1 MADASTSEP
10 GRDVVSRYFEAD
22 ARRDSEAILALFLDD
37 ATVIDEGGEW
47 RGTGEIRQ
55 WRLGPV
61 SKYEY
66 TTTLARIDAVD
77 DTHYRASGR
86 IDGKLPGRHC
96 RARMELLDRGRPDQP
111 PQDRTPLT
119 ARVPASACFTASRS
133 SLVAARCSAAGR
145 SR

>member
-10 GRDVVSRYFEAD
+10 GQGVVSRYFEAD

-66 TTTLARIDAVD
+66 TTTLARIDAFD

-86 IDGKLPGRHC
+86 IEGNFPGGT
-96 RARMELLDRGRPDQP
+96 AELEWNFSIVGGRISRLKIAP
-111 PQDRTPLT
+111 P
-119 ARVPASACFTASRS
+119 
-133 SLVAARCSAAGR
+133 
-145 SR
+145 

>member
-1 MADASTSEP
+1 MADESTSEP

-22 ARRDSEAILALFLDD
+22 ARRDIEAILALFLDD
-37 ATVIDEGGEW
+37 AVVIDEGGEW

-66 TTTLARIDAVD
+66 TTTLARIDNVD

-86 IDGKLPGRHC
+86 IDGNFPGGT
-96 RARMELLDRGRPDQP
+96 AELEWDFSIAGGRISRLKIAP
-111 PQDRTPLT
+111 P
-119 ARVPASACFTASRS
+119 
-133 SLVAARCSAAGR
+133 
-145 SR
+145 